1 MPFFAQQPREARPF
15 FSLFALL
22 FTFFFAVASYP
33 FSIFLHFAEKVTKST
48 PASAV

>member
-15 FSLFALL
+15 FSLFALP
-22 FTFFFAVASYP
+22 FSFFSPLPLAL